1 MLEWL
6 KPLTQGHTAA
16 PLREPAAQA
25 EVDAET
31 AKMSLYYF
39 ATCPYCVRVRRA
51 ISKLQLNIELRNIHK
66 ERHLSEELAQGGGK
80 TTVPC
85 LRLEKEDGSSKWMY
99 ESRDIVAYLTRRFS
113 PENAA

>member
-6 KPLTQGHTAA
+6 KPLTQGHPAA
-16 PLREPAAQA
+16 PLREPEAQA

-39 ATCPYCVRVRRA
+39 STCPYCVRVRRA
-51 ISKLQLNIELRNIHK
+51 IAKLQLNIEPRNIRQ
-66 ERHLSEELAQGGGK
+66 ERHFAEELAEEGGK

-85 LRLEKEDGSSKWMY
+85 LRLEKDDGSSEWMY
-99 ESRDIVAYLTRRFS
+99 ESTDIIAYLTRRFA
-113 PENAA
+113 PEDAA

>member
-6 KPLTQGHTAA
+6 KPLTQGHPAT

-25 EVDAET
+25 EVDAQT
-31 AKMSLYYF
+31 ANMSLYYF

-51 ISKLQLNIELRNIHK
+51 ISHLQLNIELRNIRK
-66 ERHLSEELAQGGGK
+66 ERHFGEELAQEGGK

-85 LRLEKEDGSSKWMY
+85 LRLEKEDGSSEWMY
-99 ESRDIVAYLTRRFS
+99 ESRDIVAALTRRFS
-113 PENAA
+113 PENAG